1 MLFERAFEL
10 APFWLPVG
18 LGFIF
23 WDMWVSYRRALF
35 LSKQEYALL
44 EIKVPKDVFKSPLA
58 MELVLQGVYVTFGES
73 TWYDRYILG
82 KVRAWFSLEIVSIE
96 GNIRFFIWTRK
107 GFKQSVESRIYSQY
121 PTAEVYEV
129 PDYTADVPYAKTG
142 SGWVLWGSEFKL
154 AKGDPYPIKT
164 YVDYNLD
171 KDPKEEYKIDPIT
184 PMLEYMGSIGRN
196 EQVWFQILVRA
207 NKGKKDPT
215 SHWKTAWQ
223 DEGKKTIEDIMKQAK
238 ERSGPPP
245 EDGEDYR
252 FSNLTEGDRNAIKA
266 IERNISKIGFDCGM
280 RAFYLAKEESF
291 NGLNIPGLLGSL
303 RQYGSNDLNSI
314 IPQRVT
320 QSDFPWQNYVGLR
333 SDVKP
338 FSFRGALVEELKWKL
353 FDAYR
358 HRSWYFPPY
367 ERKPFVLNIEELATI
382 FHFPGRV
389 AETPTFKR
397 IESKKAEPPPNLPL

>member
-1 MLFERAFEL
+1 M
-10 APFWLPVG
+10 
-18 LGFIF
+18 
-23 WDMWVSYRRALF
+23 
-35 LSKQEYALL
+35 
-44 EIKVPKDVFKSPLA
+44 
-58 MELVLQGVYVTFGES
+58 
-73 TWYDRYILG
+73 
-82 KVRAWFSLEIVSIE
+82 
-96 GNIRFFIWTRK
+96 
-107 GFKQSVESRIYSQY
+107 
-121 PTAEVYEV
+121 V
-129 PDYTADVPYAKTG
+129 PDPC
-142 SGWVLWGSEFKL
+142 
-154 AKGDPYPIKT
+154 
-164 YVDYNLD
+164 
-171 KDPKEEYKIDPIT
+171 
-184 PMLEYMGSIGRN
+184 
-196 EQVWFQILVRA
+196 A

-382 FHFPGRV
+382 FTSRAWRRRRHSSVSNQRKQSRRRICLIMRLMDNEHPYACMGRARSLQTRPRVFWVVLFAVLSCRHIWWLRRSRQFPKGETITIPTAILKDISALLKERSVISSRLFEAIVIVRPERKEFCREIIIFRENKMYSGQRV
-389 AETPTFKR
+389 V
-397 IESKKAEPPPNLPL
+397 S